1 MIKNRSTKERLSVVS
16 EPILFA
22 QHVYIIDK
30 NLHQQGDQ
38 KGSIERDPFFI
49 LKAKRK
55 KKPLKGAVK
64 DRDGVYGKEKTSLI
78 ATSLLRSREFS
89 TQ

>member
-1 MIKNRSTKERLSVVS
+1 MPLFQNLYYLLSMFILSIKTFINGVIK
-16 EPILFA
+16 
-22 QHVYIIDK
+22 
-30 NLHQQGDQ
+30 

-78 ATSLLRSREFS
+78 ATSLLRSREFG